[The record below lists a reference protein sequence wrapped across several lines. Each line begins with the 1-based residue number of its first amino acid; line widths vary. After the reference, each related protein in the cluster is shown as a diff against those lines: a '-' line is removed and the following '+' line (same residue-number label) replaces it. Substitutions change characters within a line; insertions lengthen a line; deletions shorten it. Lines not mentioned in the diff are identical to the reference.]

1 MLSDASC
8 VPGDIRYPNDLGILN
23 EARVGSE
30 EIIDTL
36 YEAVREKVNK
46 KPKTYRKLA
55 RKDYLK
61 VAKKRKPRTKQRK
74 KAIKK
79 QLQYLRRN
87 LGHIEQLMQ
96 AGALLEGLSAAQ
108 YKKLLVI
115 NEVYRQQ
122 QVMYQKKSQRID
134 DRIVSI
140 SQPHIRPI
148 VRGKAGTSVEFGA
161 KILVSC
167 LDEYALVYR
176 ISWDNFNESVDLK
189 DQIEAY
195 KSYTGCYPE
204 SVHVDKIYRTRQNRA
219 YCKERGIR
227 MSGPRL
233 GRPPKNVSQS

>member
-23 EARVGSE
+23 EARVASE
-30 EIIDTL
+30 EIIDNL
-36 YEAVREKVNK
+36 YEAVREKVKK

-79 QLQYLRRN
+79 QLQYLKRN

-108 YKKLLVI
+108 YKRLLVI
-115 NEVYRQQ
+115 TEVYRQQ

-161 KILVSC
+161 KISVSC
-167 LDEYALVYR
+167 LDEYAFLYR
-176 ISWDNFNESVDLK
+176 VSWDNFNESVDLK
-189 DQIEAY
+189 EQIE
-195 KSYTGCYPE
+195 
-204 SVHVDKIYRTRQNRA
+204 
-219 YCKERGIR
+219 
-227 MSGPRL
+227 
-233 GRPPKNVSQS
+233 